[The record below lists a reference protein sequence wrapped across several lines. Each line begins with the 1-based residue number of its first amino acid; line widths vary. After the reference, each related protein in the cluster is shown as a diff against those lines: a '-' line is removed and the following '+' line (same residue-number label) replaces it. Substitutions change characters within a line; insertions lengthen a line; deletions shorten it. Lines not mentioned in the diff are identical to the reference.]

1 MLFIKNCKLTFIVL
15 SLLLTIVIIAC
26 KKDSNKIDQGGQK
39 LECYEIN
46 GCKNVIYSLQLDS
59 SENNNNYLD
68 INNKKVVSDK
78 EHWDFKMSGIYTSNI
93 NANTSIKGRLNFIDI
108 EFDKVTTDAVLEK
121 FGDKGTFNSK
131 FINLKDFGMHHFL
144 GEEEGWANYD
154 ISTHI
159 VKPLPDR
166 TLLLI
171 TADPTNSTK
180 HKLLKIK
187 IMSMYEGCIL
197 KPTIADKK
205 KVPYLTSRF
214 EALNID
220 IDNLITD

>member
-1 MLFIKNCKLTFIVL
+1 MTFIVL

-197 KPTIADKK
+197 KPTIADKT